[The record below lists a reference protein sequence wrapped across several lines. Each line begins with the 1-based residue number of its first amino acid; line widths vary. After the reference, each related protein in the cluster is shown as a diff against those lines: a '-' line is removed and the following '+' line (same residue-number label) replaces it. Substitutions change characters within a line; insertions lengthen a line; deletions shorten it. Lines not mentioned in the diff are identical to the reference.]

1 MSLLQFI
8 TSFIYDSNEL
18 ILVQKKITRRR
29 AISSAVAAGAV
40 VGVGILAG
48 VGGYFAGASTGGR
61 VETIIQK
68 ETVTV
73 GGQTVTVTNTVTQ
86 PTTVT
91 ATVTG
96 PVGPVKPVV
105 IGYTL
110 PKTGAFAA
118 NGVIHDIADQ
128 VAVRRINDTGGFL
141 GRPVERL
148 VYDDRSDISQIPPL
162 YERLITQDK
171 VDLIVG
177 PYATPF
183 IAAAMPVAE
192 KYRKVYIFDSYTL
205 PKRATYEFAFS
216 SWATGYNTDIEWPTL
231 LFEAL
236 QNSAGKLPKTLVVV
250 HSTHPGAAF
259 VASGV
264 PQVAEKFGIE
274 VLDVIKYELGTT
286 DFLPIATRLK
296 ELKPEFVFQG
306 GLVLDESNLR
316 QALDKAGF
324 IPYGHSSLWP
334 AVGAMLGLGALGD
347 GLISQSVFEA
357 HMPFTHDA
365 EARYFVENY
374 QKLAREAG
382 LAYWKADTQGGTS
395 YAMFQILREAVR
407 GSNSLNDEDI
417 GNWLKK
423 NKVDTIFGELT
434 FDGPNNYGPMKTW
447 IAQIQKGEQIIVW
460 PPDYAK
466 PGSRLQYPSPLA
478 KGY

>member
-1 MSLLQFI
+1 MPEKN
-8 TSFIYDSNEL
+8 NEGAGGR
-18 ILVQKKITRRR
+18 KISRRK
-29 AISSAVAAGAV
+29 AISSTVAAGAI
-40 VGVGILAG
+40 VGVGVVAG
-48 VGGYFAGASTGGR
+48 LGGYFAGSSSGGR
-61 VETIIQK
+61 VQTITQR
-68 ETVTV
+68 EMVTVGGQTVTV

-96 PVGPVKPVV
+96 DAGTPKPVV

-110 PKTGAFAA
+110 PKTGGFAA
-118 NGVIHDIADQ
+118 NGIIHDIADE
-128 VAVRRINDTGGFL
+128 VAVRRINETGGLL
-141 GRPVERL
+141 GRPVQRL

-162 YERLITQDK
+162 YERLITQDR

-205 PKRATYEFAFS
+205 PKQARYEFAFS
-216 SWATGYNTDIEWPTL
+216 SWATGYNTDVEWPTL

-236 QNSAGKLPKTLVVV
+236 QNSAGKLPKSLVVV

-259 VASGV
+259 IAGGV
-264 PQVAEKFGIE
+264 PAVAQRFGIQ
-274 VLDVIKYELGTT
+274 VLDVIRYELGTT

-296 ELKPEFVFQG
+296 ELKPEFLVQC
-306 GLVLDESNLR
+306 GLVLDESNMR

-334 AVGAMLGLGALGD
+334 AVGALLGLGPLGD

-357 HMPFTHDA
+357 HIPFTQDA

-374 QKLAREAG
+374 QKRAREAG
-382 LAYWKADTQGGTS
+382 LAYWKADTQSGTS

-407 GSNSLNDEDI
+407 GSGSLNDEDI
-417 GNWLKK
+417 GRWLKK

-447 IAQIQKGEQIIVW
+447 IAQIQNGEQVVVW

-466 PGSRLQYPSPLA
+466 PRAKLQYPSPLA

>member
-1 MSLLQFI
+1 
-8 TSFIYDSNEL
+8 
-18 ILVQKKITRRR
+18 
-29 AISSAVAAGAV
+29 
-40 VGVGILAG
+40 
-48 VGGYFAGASTGGR
+48 GG
-61 VETIIQK
+61 
-68 ETVTV
+68 
-73 GGQTVTVTNTVTQ
+73 
-86 PTTVT
+86 
-91 ATVTG
+91 
-96 PVGPVKPVV
+96 
-105 IGYTL
+105 
-110 PKTGAFAA
+110 FAA
-118 NGVIHDIADQ
+118 NGVIHDIADE
-128 VAVRRINDTGGFL
+128 VAIRKINETGGFL

-205 PKRATYEFAFS
+205 PKQATYEFAFS

-236 QNSAGKLPKTLVVV
+236 QNSAGKLPKRLVVV
-250 HSTHPGAAF
+250 HSTHPGATF

-264 PQVAEKFGIE
+264 PTVAERFGIE
-274 VLDVIKYELGTT
+274 VLDVIRYELGTT

-296 ELKPEFVFQG
+296 ELKPEFLLQA
-306 GLVLDESNLR
+306 GLVLDESNMR
-316 QALDKAGF
+316 QALDKVGF

-334 AVGAMLGLGALGD
+334 SVGALLGLGPLGD

-357 HMPFTHDA
+357 HIPFTQDA

-374 QKLAREAG
+374 QKRAREAG
-382 LAYWKADTQGGTS
+382 LAYWKADTQSGTS

-407 GSNSLNDEDI
+407 GSGSLNDEDI
-417 GNWLKK
+417 GKWLKK

-447 IAQIQKGEQIIVW
+447 IAQIQNGEQIVVW

-466 PGSRLQYPSPLA
+466 PRSKLQYPSPLA

>member
-1 MSLLQFI
+1 MQEKNQEN
-8 TSFIYDSNEL
+8 T
-18 ILVQKKITRRR
+18 VKITRRR

-40 VGVGILAG
+40 VGVGIVAG
-48 VGGYFAGASTGGR
+48 LGGYFAGASTGGR
-61 VETIIQK
+61 VETITQK
-68 ETVTV
+68 ETVTVGGQTVTV

-86 PTTVT
+86 PTTIT
-91 ATVTG
+91 TTVTG
-96 PVGPVKPVV
+96 TVGPAKPVV

-110 PKTGAFAA
+110 PKTGGFAA

-128 VAVRRINDTGGFL
+128 VAIKRINDTGGFL

-148 VYDDRSDISQIPPL
+148 VYDDKSDISQIPVL

-250 HSTHPGAAF
+250 HNTHPGATF

-264 PQVAEKFGIE
+264 PTVAEKFGME

-296 ELKPEFVFQG
+296 ELKPEFVLQG

-316 QALDKAGF
+316 QALDKVGF

-334 AVGAMLGLGALGD
+334 AVGAWTRA
-347 GLISQSVFEA
+347 
-357 HMPFTHDA
+357 
-365 EARYFVENY
+365 
-374 QKLAREAG
+374 AG
-382 LAYWKADTQGGTS
+382 
-395 YAMFQILREAVR
+395 
-407 GSNSLNDEDI
+407 
-417 GNWLKK
+417 
-423 NKVDTIFGELT
+423 
-434 FDGPNNYGPMKTW
+434 
-447 IAQIQKGEQIIVW
+447 
-460 PPDYAK
+460 
-466 PGSRLQYPSPLA
+466 
-478 KGY
+478 

>member
-1 MSLLQFI
+1 M
-8 TSFIYDSNEL
+8 EE
-18 ILVQKKITRRR
+18 KKREAATANRITRRK

-40 VGVGILAG
+40 VGVGIVAG
-48 VGGYFAGASTGGR
+48 LGGYFAGAASGGR
-61 VETIIQK
+61 AETITQK
-68 ETVTV
+68 ETVTVGGQTVTV

-96 PVGPVKPVV
+96 TTGPAKPVV

-110 PKTGAFAA
+110 PKTGGFAA
-118 NGVIHDIADQ
+118 NGVIHDIADEI
-128 VAVRRINDTGGFL
+128 AIRRINETGGFL

-162 YERLITQDK
+162 YERLITQDQ

-205 PKRATYEFAFS
+205 PKQATYEFAFS

-236 QNSAGKLPKTLVVV
+236 QNSAGKLPKSLVVV
-250 HSTHPGAAF
+250 HNTHPGATF

-264 PQVAEKFGIE
+264 PKVADSFGIE
-274 VLDVIKYELGTT
+274 VLDVIRYELGTT

-306 GLVLDESNLR
+306 GLVLDESNLKK
-316 QALDKAGF
+316 ALDKAGF

-334 AVGAMLGLGALGD
+334 AVGAVLGLGPLGE
-347 GLISQSVFEA
+347 GLISQSVFER
-357 HMPFTHDA
+357 HIPFTQDA
-365 EARYFVENY
+365 EARYFVRNY
-374 QKLAREAG
+374 EKRAQEAG
-382 LAYWKADTQGGTS
+382 LAYWKADTQSGTS
-395 YAMFQILREAVR
+395 YAMFQILREGVR
-407 GSNSLNDEDI
+407 GSGSLNDEDI
-417 GNWLKK
+417 GNWLKR
-423 NKVDTIFGELT
+423 NTVDTIFGELR

-447 IAQIQKGEQIIVW
+447 IAQIQNGEQIVVW

-466 PGSRLQYPSPLA
+466 PGSKLLYPSPLA